1 MKRCL
6 RKTVGRE
13 RLTIDE
19 LQTAV
24 TEVKMIMNSRPLS
37 YVIRQHSRTNHTIA
51 FTDRSSDE
59 PTRWSL
65 Q

>member
-1 MKRCL
+1 MKLCL

-24 TEVKMIMNSRPLS
+24 TEVEMIMNS
-37 YVIRQHSRTNHTIA
+37 
-51 FTDRSSDE
+51 
-59 PTRWSL
+59 
-65 Q
+65 